1 MNFEKEVKK
10 IHVNIKSNQL
20 NDAMRNCNKLIKL
33 FPKNSYLFNLGGLIL
48 QNGLKIKSSIEYFK
62 KSLEFDPKN
71 SAAKNNIANSYKA
84 IGKFDLAENIFKDLL
99 REDPNNLKCLYN
111 YGNLKQQIGDNKSA
125 INFYEKALKIEPKN
139 IRVLFTIAHCYQSL
153 GNFDKAKQQLS
164 KVLEID
170 DQNTTAH
177 RGISSMTVYVPDH
190 KHLKEMID
198 VSRNEI
204 LKDTQKI
211 DLFFALGKAYEDI
224 GDYEKAFNNIS
235 KANKIKRDSLI
246 FNIKKEEENFDR
258 IIHHFDKFDFSKNL
272 QSKNSKKIIFICGMP
287 RSGTT
292 LIEQIIAAHKDVA
305 GAGELEYLRRV
316 VHNNLFENG
325 KLSKQKIQEEI
336 HMDSIKLS
344 EDYHEYLKFH
354 NYKEEV
360 ITDKAPMNFMWLGA
374 IKLFFPN
381 SKIIHCTRNPK
392 DICLSVYKNIFSSS
406 IMDWSYSQE
415 DIAKYYN
422 LYKKLMKFWLSKFA
436 ESIYE
441 INYEKL
447 IKDKDNNIKE
457 ILKFCELELDDN
469 CFDHHQHSN
478 TPIKTVSITQARSP
492 IYSTSINKNQFYEK
506 NLNKMFSLLE

>member
-1 MNFEKEVKK
+1 M
-10 IHVNIKSNQL
+10 
-20 NDAMRNCNKLIKL
+20 
-33 FPKNSYLFNLGGLIL
+33 
-48 QNGLKIKSSIEYFK
+48 
-62 KSLEFDPKN
+62 
-71 SAAKNNIANSYKA
+71 
-84 IGKFDLAENIFKDLL
+84 
-99 REDPNNLKCLYN
+99 
-111 YGNLKQQIGDNKSA
+111 
-125 INFYEKALKIEPKN
+125 
-139 IRVLFTIAHCYQSL
+139 
-153 GNFDKAKQQLS
+153 
-164 KVLEID
+164 
-170 DQNTTAH
+170 
-177 RGISSMTVYVPDH
+177 
-190 KHLKEMID
+190 
-198 VSRNEI
+198 
-204 LKDTQKI
+204 KDTQKI

-235 KANKIKRDSLI
+235 KANEIKRDSLS
-246 FNIKKEEENFDR
+246 FNIKNEEGNIDR
-258 IIHHFDKFDFSKNL
+258 IINHFDKFDLSKNL
-272 QSKNSKKIIFICGMP
+272 QSKNNKKIIFICGMP

-422 LYKKLMKFWLSKFA
+422 
-436 ESIYE
+436 
-441 INYEKL
+441 
-447 IKDKDNNIKE
+447 
-457 ILKFCELELDDN
+457 
-469 CFDHHQHSN
+469 
-478 TPIKTVSITQARSP
+478 
-492 IYSTSINKNQFYEK
+492 
-506 NLNKMFSLLE
+506 

>member
-1 MNFEKEVKK
+1 M
-10 IHVNIKSNQL
+10 
-20 NDAMRNCNKLIKL
+20 
-33 FPKNSYLFNLGGLIL
+33 
-48 QNGLKIKSSIEYFK
+48 
-62 KSLEFDPKN
+62 
-71 SAAKNNIANSYKA
+71 
-84 IGKFDLAENIFKDLL
+84 
-99 REDPNNLKCLYN
+99 
-111 YGNLKQQIGDNKSA
+111 
-125 INFYEKALKIEPKN
+125 
-139 IRVLFTIAHCYQSL
+139 

-170 DQNTTAH
+170 DQNTIAH

-235 KANKIKRDSLI
+235 KANEIKRDSLS
-246 FNIKKEEENFDR
+246 FNIKNEEGNIDR
-258 IIHHFDKFDFSKNL
+258 IINHFDKFDLSKNL
-272 QSKNSKKIIFICGMP
+272 QSKNNKKIIFICGMP

-336 HMDSIKLS
+336 HMDSTKLS
-344 EDYHEYLKFH
+344 EDYYEYLKFH
-354 NYKEEV
+354 NYKEDV

-392 DICLSVYKNIFSSS
+392 DICLSVYKNIFFLLHNGLVIFSRRYRK
-406 IMDWSYSQE
+406 ILQL
-415 DIAKYYN
+415 IQKT
-422 LYKKLMKFWLSKFA
+422 
-436 ESIYE
+436 YE
-441 INYEKL
+441 VLVK
-447 IKDKDNNIKE
+447 
-457 ILKFCELELDDN
+457 
-469 CFDHHQHSN
+469 
-478 TPIKTVSITQARSP
+478 
-492 IYSTSINKNQFYEK
+492 
-506 NLNKMFSLLE
+506 

>member
-1 MNFEKEVKK
+1 
-10 IHVNIKSNQL
+10 
-20 NDAMRNCNKLIKL
+20 
-33 FPKNSYLFNLGGLIL
+33 
-48 QNGLKIKSSIEYFK
+48 
-62 KSLEFDPKN
+62 
-71 SAAKNNIANSYKA
+71 
-84 IGKFDLAENIFKDLL
+84 
-99 REDPNNLKCLYN
+99 
-111 YGNLKQQIGDNKSA
+111 
-125 INFYEKALKIEPKN
+125 
-139 IRVLFTIAHCYQSL
+139 
-153 GNFDKAKQQLS
+153 
-164 KVLEID
+164 
-170 DQNTTAH
+170 
-177 RGISSMTVYVPDH
+177 
-190 KHLKEMID
+190 
-198 VSRNEI
+198 
-204 LKDTQKI
+204 
-211 DLFFALGKAYEDI
+211 
-224 GDYEKAFNNIS
+224 
-235 KANKIKRDSLI
+235 
-246 FNIKKEEENFDR
+246 
-258 IIHHFDKFDFSKNL
+258 
-272 QSKNSKKIIFICGMP
+272 MP

-354 NYKEEV
+354 NYKEDV

-415 DIAKYYN
+415 DIAKCYN

-469 CFDHHQHSN
+469 CFDHHLNSN